1 MTRKCTFEYCT
12 RPNSSH
18 TTEQCWDRKAIE
30 EQFQAAKQQR
40 QQYAPSRDYN
50 APQQQHRVQQQQYS
64 SYGAY
69 STQQHYA
76 PSNGSAVQQQHA
88 QYSQYGVHQPGFY
101 GGNHSQDAR
110 QPSMVVQHTSASYA
124 YANYSSTHTAPA
136 VKYGGV
142 PSGGVPYGGV
152 AYGTTPPAAGTQM
165 LYQRPDYG
173 EHVGVGGTSGE
184 PYGLIGNINSG
195 NIELGNT
202 ELNTYGIT
210 GDNNCGTAV
219 LTTELDTHDSGVANT
234 YEPVGNYINN
244 GVSADGD
251 HGIYTDNTATTDGVS
266 DAKLTM
272 ANTTT
277 ANTDNTTTADDTGD
291 DTLTNTT
298 DTTTDVG
305 NNGSHRLTSATNPT
319 TTITELSL
327 TTGNYSDSAVN
338 HLTKLRH
345 HAYPELSLVRYDTT
359 MVNFKPVTDS
369 VTLSENVAPPDGCI
383 QTWSNDL
390 STDTAI
396 TTPSVSTTPTIAS
409 ETVQSVT
416 DSVVHYEQPITTE
429 PVRAPNTAAVQQYD
443 SFFTEASQFGGVAK
457 TIDGPHFTVATVKPI
472 QTCSLEACMTS
483 GIDFRGLMVSLCA
496 DLTLTQYAEAPD

>member
-1 MTRKCTFEYCT
+1 
-12 RPNSSH
+12 
-18 TTEQCWDRKAIE
+18 
-30 EQFQAAKQQR
+30 
-40 QQYAPSRDYN
+40 
-50 APQQQHRVQQQQYS
+50 
-64 SYGAY
+64 
-69 STQQHYA
+69 
-76 PSNGSAVQQQHA
+76 
-88 QYSQYGVHQPGFY
+88 
-101 GGNHSQDAR
+101 
-110 QPSMVVQHTSASYA
+110 MVVQHTSASYA

-152 AYGTTPPAAGTQM
+152 AYGTTPPATGNWQPRSTYGSTQMHPAVQHVQSGERINLRNDHYVNGYQSRAQEFVATASYASHTGTQM

-219 LTTELDTHDSGVANT
+219 LTTELDTHDSGVAYT

-251 HGIYTDNTATTDGVS
+251 HGIYTDNTATTDGIS

-369 VTLSENVAPPDGCI
+369 VTLSENVAPPIGCI

-429 PVRAPNTAAVQQYD
+429 PVRAPNIAAVQQYD

-457 TIDGPHFTVATVKPI
+457 TIDGPYFTVATVKPI